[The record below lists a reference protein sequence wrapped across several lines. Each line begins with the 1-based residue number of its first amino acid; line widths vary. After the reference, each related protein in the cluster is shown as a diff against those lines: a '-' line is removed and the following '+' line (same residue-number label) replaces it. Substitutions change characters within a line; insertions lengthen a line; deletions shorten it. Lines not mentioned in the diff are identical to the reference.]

1 MADNNNLFL
10 IPKDSYVAF
19 DANSLRELIVNRLNE
34 QNIFTDQNFVGSNV
48 SAIIDIVSYAYNTL
62 IYYLNRTSSESMFTE
77 AQLYENMNRIVK
89 LIDYSPI
96 GYQTSTLSF
105 NCSATNFNTGVYTIP
120 RYSYVVINNIPFSFN
135 EDIIFVKTQTNTTE
149 YLKEISEQKL
159 LYQGIYQEYPI
170 YTAIGENNEIII
182 LNTGNE
188 LVDHFNIDVYV
199 RENENEQWTQY
210 TQTTNLYLENNVAR
224 KYEIRLNGNK
234 RYEIKFGNDINGRK
248 LHANDQVA
256 IYYLQS
262 LGNNGVVGAKALS
275 RGQGF
280 NSAKPNIVIYKTS
293 QYDNILNDVLKDQYL
308 LITNAQVSNFTFD
321 NNTSST
327 FPKEIETV
335 DEIRNRAP
343 AYYRFQYRLVT
354 TADFETFVSTN
365 FANIINDVK
374 VINNWEYTATYLKYF
389 YDIGIQDPSKT
400 DRALLNQVL
409 YADACN
415 FNNVYLIIVPKS
427 NAPGVS
433 YMSPAQKELINT
445 SMLGNKITTT
455 ETVFIDPIYK
465 YITLGLTQTASFTQ
479 FDPITEQDV
488 IGLEIIKRQSSRR
501 DDQTIVNDIV
511 NIFKSYFAKENS
523 ALEQVIDVK
532 RLNQLI
538 LGVDGVLTFYTYR
551 IDNPT
556 ERFEGLSLFIWNPN
570 YSQNDKIVSSN
581 NIQLAKFEFP
591 YFNNIESL
599 YTKIKIT
606 STPVQFERIEY

>member
-1 MADNNNLFL
+1 MAENNNLFL

-34 QNIFTDQNFVGSNV
+34 QNVFTDQNFVGSNI

-77 AQLYENMNRIVK
+77 AQVYENMNRIVK
-89 LIDYSPI
+89 LIDYAPI

-105 NCSATNFNTGVYTIP
+105 NCSATAFNSGVYTIP
-120 RYSYVVINNIPFSFN
+120 RYSYVVVNNIPFSFN
-135 EDIIFVKTQTNTTE
+135 EDIIFVKTQSGSVE

-159 LYQGIYQEYPI
+159 LYQGVYQEYPI
-170 YTAIGENNEIII
+170 YTAVGENNELVI
-182 LNTGNE
+182 LNTGQE
-188 LVDHFNIDVYV
+188 LVDHFNISVYV
-199 RENENEQWTQY
+199 KENETEQWVQY

-224 KYEIRLNGNK
+224 KYEARLNGNK

-262 LGNNGVVGAKALS
+262 LGNSGVVGVNALNQTS
-275 RGQGF
+275 RLVRFSTQ
-280 NSAKPNIVIYKTS
+280 
-293 QYDNILNDVLKDQYL
+293 QYNNILNNVLKDQYR
-308 LITNAQVSNFTFD
+308 LITNAELTNFIF
-321 NNTSST
+321 NNNSSST
-327 FPKEIETV
+327 LPKEIETV
-335 DEIRNRAP
+335 EEIRNRAP

-354 TADFETFVSTN
+354 TADFETFISTN
-365 FANIINDVK
+365 FANIINDIK

-415 FNNVYLIIVPKS
+415 FNNVYLIVVPKS

-445 SMLGNKITTT
+445 SMLGNKITTI
-455 ETVFIDPIYK
+455 ETVFVDPIYK
-465 YITLGLTQTASFTQ
+465 YVFLGLTQSASFTQ
-479 FDPITEQDV
+479 FDPVTEQNFV
-488 IGLEIIKRQSSRR
+488 GLEVIKRQSSRR
-501 DDQTIVNDIV
+501 DDQSIKNEII
-511 NIFKSYFAKENS
+511 NIFRDYFAKDNCT
-523 ALEQVIDVK
+523 LEQLIDIK

-538 LGVDGVLTFYTYR
+538 LGIDGVQTFFTYR
-551 IDNPT
+551 IDNPK
-556 ERFEGLSLFIWNPN
+556 ERLEGLSLFIWNPN
-570 YSQNDKIVSSN
+570 HPQNDKTVSSN
-581 NIQLAKFEFP
+581 NIQLTKFEFP

-599 YTKIKIT
+599 SNKIKIT
-606 STPVQFERIEY
+606 STPVQFERVEY